1 MKHGNKMSQI
11 KIRVAQAGDEPAIAK
26 VHIQS
31 WQEAYKGLIPQDY
44 LDQLSSELS
53 ERIDMW
59 KKIMTNPQRWA
70 WVAEGPQGIV
80 GFVLFGPPR
89 DKNREGYIEL
99 GAIYLLASE
108 KGKGV
113 GFSLLSVGFNKM
125 KDLGYKKAYC
135 RVLENNPTIK
145 FYKGSGAQFSN
156 QVKEDDIGGKNFK
169 ELAYEWDSLSIG
181 DYNWKPLSVKQVKTV
196 FKPFKHQWWIA
207 GGWAIDLFLKKQTR
221 PHDDIDVLVRREDQ
235 LEVQRG

>member
-1 MKHGNKMSQI
+1 
-11 KIRVAQAGDEPAIAK
+11 
-26 VHIQS
+26 
-31 WQEAYKGLIPQDY
+31 
-44 LDQLSSELS
+44 
-53 ERIDMW
+53 MW
-59 KKIMTNPQRWA
+59 KRIMTNPQRWA

-99 GAIYLLASE
+99 GAIYLLAFE

-145 FYKGSGAQFSN
+145 FYERSGAQFSN
-156 QVKEDDIGGKNFK
+156 QVKEDDIEEVSNYERAMNEGLAKLSKLPVCARLIK
-169 ELAYEWDSLSIG
+169 EIHSTLMAGVRGSNKTPGEYRKSQ
-181 DYNWKPLSVKQVKTV
+181 NWV
-196 FKPFKHQWWIA
+196 
-207 GGWAIDLFLKKQTR
+207 G
-221 PHDDIDVLVRREDQ
+221 
-235 LEVQRG
+235 